1 MCIYLADIRS
11 GVYSSGFHNPVN
23 AGYFLVDVD
32 NRLFSAQH
40 SPLYRHGGFIDKTS
54 IKMDEGARS
63 IYFFCCTWYFQVT
76 VGKGRP
82 LARQTRSKSVPSCSW
97 CCDGPFSCWSMV
109 AGTALGR
116 TARQPNPRRTG
127 TDTCP
132 TKKKER
138 EKKRKTSHNHQ
149 LIICDIPEWMGYRR
163 GILSGTRSLI
173 SWNDIQQRPRFCL
186 IPGFLSN

>member
-1 MCIYLADIRS
+1 MRLRRWTWPRMVSRHHCLPTRRWILKFQLTNSIDSTYVYVYIYVVCIYLADIRS

-116 TARQPNPRRTG
+116 TAHQPNPHRTG

-132 TKKKER
+132 TTKKER
-138 EKKRKTSHNHQ
+138 EKKEKQVT
-149 LIICDIPEWMGYRR
+149 II
-163 GILSGTRSLI
+163 S
-173 SWNDIQQRPRFCL
+173 
-186 IPGFLSN
+186 